1 EGALS
6 EIEASTLVPGD
17 LVFMRLGDK
26 VPADIYIVKSSEL
39 QVDNSSL
46 TGESEPQERGPEN
59 IQTNPLEAT
68 NLVFNGTNCVS
79 GKGYGIVIRTGD
91 STVLGQIAGLT
102 SSADDRPSP
111 LSLEISKFVKII
123 STVAILSAIIFFIV
137 GQVINNDIAFSI
149 NFAIGMF
156 AAWIPEGLP
165 ATVTMLLTFAAKR
178 LSKRNVLV
186 KDLKGVDTLGAI
198 TMLATDKTG
207 TLTKNQMTLTYLW
220 TNGNLYSASITSD
233 KNAEPI
239 TDTSIFG
246 VSDCI
251 QASALCS
258 SVKFDKTDVPV
269 AKRNIIGD
277 ATEAGLTRFAATRL
291 DDYDNYLVDHAKVFE
306 VPFNSTNKW
315 MLTINKV
322 QHETGIHKLL
332 IKGAPERILRLCSS
346 IMYNNTVEPL
356 SDAEKAKFTESYEYM
371 ASKGHRVIAVAKS
384 DLPADKY
391 PEGYVFDKKQQNYPM
406 GDYTFVGLV
415 SLEDPPKHGVREAVG
430 RLRTAGIQVIMV
442 TGDHPL
448 TAEAIG
454 RKINLILGETKS
466 EVAKRTGRPVE
477 SIGEDEY
484 DAVVIHGEELA
495 TMTDE
500 DWDQIFHKPEV
511 IFARTSPKNK
521 LEIVTRAQSLGH
533 IVGVTGDGVND
544 SPALK
549 QSDLGIAMN
558 VSGSDVSKEA
568 ASMILLDDNFASIT
582 NGIEEGRL
590 IFENLK
596 KSIKYTVSHSVP
608 EAIPQILYILVP
620 FPVIIGALQI
630 ISIDLGF
637 ELFNSLSFA
646 WEPSEAPESLMKL
659 VPRNPV
665 TMRSIMQLRERNERH
680 AFEIDPET
688 NKPYPK
694 STMKKIVDTIKGPF
708 TRLFWQDVTEK
719 KHGDVL
725 IDKDLMSYSYLEV
738 GLIMTIGCF
747 FSWALALN
755 YRGISLNMAKTMT
768 KDGYFKDN
776 SPTYNEN
783 GTEIT
788 QKQQVQYA
796 REASSAY
803 YLAALSMAIV
813 YLPFLNNIFNTSYTL
828 SPIWWLPSIAF
839 GVLLLIY
846 YSGRILFLRKFRPIQ
861 MNPDIRGLQM
871 YPTIWSTR
879 GNSESQTAIS
889 GLGRRV
895 GQLDAAQTEN
905 AEYQGTKP
913 DQSPH

>member
-1 EGALS
+1 MTDNSNLPPEHEAKVSDSSHQIRIKEPAPSEKQQNDLKPKNKQKSTPKQVVVDDHLLSIPQLCEKYNTSISRESIDKSEALSNTRAVELLQKYGKNILTPPKTKTSFRIFLDCLLSLFNIMLILAGVLQFVLLAIDFKNNKSSIYIGIILIFVSFLNATIEFVQIQSSRKILQSFMNMIPQKCNVIREGALS

-26 VPADIYIVKSSEL
+26 VPADIYIVQSSEL

-111 LSLEISKFVKII
+111 LSLEINRFVKII

-207 TLTKNQMTLTYLW
+207 TLTKNQMTVTYVW
-220 TNGNLYSASITSD
+220 TNGNLYSASTTSD

-258 SVKFDKTDVPV
+258 SVKFDKTDIPV

-466 EVAKRTGRPVE
+466 EVAKRTGRPIE

-500 DWDQIFHKPEV
+500 DWDQIFHKPE
-511 IFARTSPKNK
+511 
-521 LEIVTRAQSLGH
+521 
-533 IVGVTGDGVND
+533 
-544 SPALK
+544 
-549 QSDLGIAMN
+549 
-558 VSGSDVSKEA
+558 
-568 ASMILLDDNFASIT
+568 
-582 NGIEEGRL
+582 
-590 IFENLK
+590 
-596 KSIKYTVSHSVP
+596 
-608 EAIPQILYILVP
+608 
-620 FPVIIGALQI
+620 
-630 ISIDLGF
+630 
-637 ELFNSLSFA
+637 
-646 WEPSEAPESLMKL
+646 
-659 VPRNPV
+659 
-665 TMRSIMQLRERNERH
+665 
-680 AFEIDPET
+680 
-688 NKPYPK
+688 
-694 STMKKIVDTIKGPF
+694 
-708 TRLFWQDVTEK
+708 
-719 KHGDVL
+719 
-725 IDKDLMSYSYLEV
+725 
-738 GLIMTIGCF
+738 
-747 FSWALALN
+747 
-755 YRGISLNMAKTMT
+755 
-768 KDGYFKDN
+768 
-776 SPTYNEN
+776 
-783 GTEIT
+783 
-788 QKQQVQYA
+788 
-796 REASSAY
+796 
-803 YLAALSMAIV
+803 
-813 YLPFLNNIFNTSYTL
+813 
-828 SPIWWLPSIAF
+828 
-839 GVLLLIY
+839 
-846 YSGRILFLRKFRPIQ
+846 
-861 MNPDIRGLQM
+861 
-871 YPTIWSTR
+871 
-879 GNSESQTAIS
+879 
-889 GLGRRV
+889 
-895 GQLDAAQTEN
+895 
-905 AEYQGTKP
+905 
-913 DQSPH
+913 